1 MTTLKKIRGIRLWPE
16 LMRIIRETFQ
26 VLPKQTVTLFS
37 QGGES
42 DMETSID
49 NADDLKLFNYDVEQ
63 LVIEV
68 SDLQA
73 SGKLCKVGRLAPQ
86 GGKLKI
92 ATAAGGKKALA
103 PAAAVGSASAA
114 KATKAGWSTPFAALK
129 VMMAKA
135 RAKAAAGKGA
145 KEANGAQ
152 LGEKLAKLQA
162 TPSYVVSSDRRWHR

>member
-1 MTTLKKIRGIRLWPE
+1 MTTLKKIRGSRLGPE
-16 LMRIIRETFQ
+16 LMRTIRETFQ

-37 QGGES
+37 QAGES

-49 NADDLKLFNYDVEQ
+49 NADDLKLFNYEVEQ

-73 SGKLCKVGRLAPQ
+73 SGKLCKVGQLAPQ
-86 GGKLKI
+86 RKKLKI
-92 ATAAGGKKALA
+92 ATAAGGMKALA

-114 KATKAGWSTPFAALK
+114 KANRAGGSTSFA

-135 RAKAAAGKGA
+135 RAKAVAGQSA
-145 KEANGAQ
+145 KEANDAK
-152 LGEKLAKLQA
+152 LGEKIAKLQA
-162 TPSYVVSSDRRWHR
+162 APLYVVSSDH